1 MQTQTGQ
8 RVASVNALEQQFG
21 ISLNLDKVYRMMD
34 KIDDKTI
41 DILNSLAY
49 NQTKSLFDNKI
60 DVIFFDATTLYFESF
75 TEDELKKMATPKT

>member
-1 MQTQTGQ
+1 
-8 RVASVNALEQQFG
+8 
-21 ISLNLDKVYRMMD
+21 MD

-41 DILNSLAY
+41 DRLNSLAY